1 MTAPYHTCLIIDDN
15 YIDNFVTRKL
25 LENSKF
31 AENII
36 VSESPEGSIESLRN
50 GSVKPDVIF
59 LDIRMP
65 VMSGFD
71 MLGKLAEINF
81 DIVFTTAFDQY
92 AIRAIKFGALDYLV
106 KPIDKDELREAVNKH
121 LQHSQKDS
129 LKQLT
134 ALLSHIKKSNDLSFQ
149 KIALP
154 TMHSYELVPLNNIVV
169 CESNNNYTNVRL
181 NNGQHFLISKTLKQI
196 EDLLDMP
203 PFFRVHN
210 SFLVNLQYAI
220 RYMKG
225 EGGYLVLNN
234 DMTIPVSRA
243 KKEELLKLITH
254 LSV

>member
-1 MTAPYHTCLIIDDN
+1 MIKALIIDDEKHCC
-15 YIDNFVTRKL
+15 DNLQWLIKQYCPEIEIISVC
-25 LENSKF
+25 NS
-31 AENII
+31 AEKGLQQIHDQQ
-36 VSESPEGSIESLRN
+36 PQL
-50 GSVKPDVIF
+50 IF
-59 LDIRMP
+59 LDVEMP
-65 VMSGFD
+65 DMTGFE
-71 MLGKLAEINF
+71 MLEVLKDINF
-81 DIVFTTAFDQY
+81 DIIFTTAFDQY

-106 KPIDKDELREAVNKH
+106 KPIDKEELLEAVNKFINRT
-121 LQHSQKDS
+121 QRDS
-129 LKQLT
+129 LKQLN

-154 TMHSYELVPLNNIVV
+154 TMHSYELVPLNNIIV
-169 CESNNNYTNVRL
+169 CESNNNYTDVRL

-210 SFLVNLQYAI
+210 SYLVNLQYAI

-234 DMTIPVSRA
+234 DMTVPVSRS